1 MPAPPVGRHDVVTD
15 VAADSGQ
22 LRSQLSLEDHGADV
36 CRDIIT
42 GPYLTHVTPA

>member
-22 LRSQLSLEDHGADV
+22 LRSQLSPVTTVPKHVEN
-36 CRDIIT
+36 IIT
-42 GPYLTHVTPA
+42 GPYLAHGSPA

>member
-22 LRSQLSLEDHGADV
+22 LRSQLSPDDHGTEV
-36 CRDIIT
+36 FEDIIT
-42 GPYLTHVTPA
+42 GPYLAHLTPA